1 MSETNGKPRKQDAE
15 PNQRRRLPEWLAVRL
30 DLPPDILRGGMRAE
44 LRGRNL
50 LTVQGC
56 RRILTYT
63 PTCIRLQM
71 KDTVLAVRGRR
82 LGCTSYLAGAVGVD
96 GLVESLSFEDGG
108 EGMAEC

>member
-30 DLPPDILRGGMRAE
+30 DLPPDILSGGMRAE

-71 KDTVLAVRGRR
+71 KDTVLAV
-82 LGCTSYLAGAVGVD
+82 GVD

>member
-15 PNQRRRLPEWLAVRL
+15 PNQRRRLPEWLS
-30 DLPPDILRGGMRAE
+30 I
-44 LRGRNL
+44 
-50 LTVQGC
+50 
-56 RRILTYT
+56 RRQRQMCIRDS
-63 PTCIRLQM
+63 CIRLQM

>member
-1 MSETNGKPRKQDAE
+1 
-15 PNQRRRLPEWLAVRL
+15 
-30 DLPPDILRGGMRAE
+30 
-44 LRGRNL
+44 
-50 LTVQGC
+50 
-56 RRILTYT
+56 
-63 PTCIRLQM
+63 M